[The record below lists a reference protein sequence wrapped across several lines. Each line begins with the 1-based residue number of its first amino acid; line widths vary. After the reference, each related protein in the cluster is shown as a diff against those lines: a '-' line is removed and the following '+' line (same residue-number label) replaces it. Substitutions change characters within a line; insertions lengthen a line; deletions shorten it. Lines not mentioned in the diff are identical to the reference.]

1 MRSPFC
7 NVAMLTVQVKIDC
20 CHGSQW
26 QPHAK
31 ILAKIRPIPL
41 PPICQGR
48 GGGRRPYFF
57 ICDGLRKNRVRVKI
71 MTSKVVRSD
80 YRIMELLVFSVV
92 KQVLVYKDK

>member
-1 MRSPFC
+1 MSYRDLIYNEFMRSPFC

-41 PPICQGR
+41 PPICQA
-48 GGGRRPYFF
+48 GGGQTLFLH
-57 ICDGLRKNRVRVKI
+57 LRW
-71 MTSKVVRSD
+71 TSEES
-80 YRIMELLVFSVV
+80 SVGENIDI
-92 KQVLVYKDK
+92 KGGPQ

>member
-1 MRSPFC
+1 MSYRDLIYNEFMRSPFC

-41 PPICQGR
+41 PPICQG
-48 GGGRRPYFF
+48 GGGAADLISSFAMDF
-57 ICDGLRKNRVRVKI
+57 G
-71 MTSKVVRSD
+71 
-80 YRIMELLVFSVV
+80 RIECG
-92 KQVLVYKDK
+92 